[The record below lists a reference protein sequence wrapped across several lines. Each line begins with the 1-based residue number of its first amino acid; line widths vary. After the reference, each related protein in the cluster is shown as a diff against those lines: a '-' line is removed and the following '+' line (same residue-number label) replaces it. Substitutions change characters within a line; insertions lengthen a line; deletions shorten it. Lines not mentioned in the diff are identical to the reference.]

1 MIQHYHGEFEMPQ
14 DADQKAEAQEENGQ
28 VVGGVELNVTNMTAR
43 VDVNNLG
50 VNNLNQ
56 NLRAGLQV

>member
-14 DADQKAEAQEENGQ
+14 DADPKAEVQEENGP
-28 VVGGVELNVTNMTAR
+28 VEGGVELNVTNMTAR
-43 VDVNNLG
+43 VDINNLG

-56 NLRAGLQV
+56 NLRVEQQV